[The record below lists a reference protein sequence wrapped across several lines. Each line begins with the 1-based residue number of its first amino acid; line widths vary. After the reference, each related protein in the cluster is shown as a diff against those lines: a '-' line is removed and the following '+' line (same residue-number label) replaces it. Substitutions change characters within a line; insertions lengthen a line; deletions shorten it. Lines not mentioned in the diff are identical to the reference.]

1 MKMTIDTHDLLI
13 KLGFEESNL
22 YAGSYFCPTIKHV
35 RFDFSASNIESIVKV
50 IWDRAYEQGKIDKV
64 REIKNVLDI

>member
-22 YAGSYFCPTIKHV
+22 YVDSCFHPTIKNI